1 MLAIANWSKSLTA
14 TGMCHWPRS
23 FLFIGAFLPAVAGAQ
38 SYPGKVI
45 RIVVPFVAGGP
56 TDLNARMVG
65 QKLSEAWGQ
74 PVVIDN
80 RPAAGGMLGTEA
92 VAKAAPDGY
101 TLLGANPGP
110 LTIAPSLHAKMPYD
124 PVRQLEPVILVTY
137 TTSVV
142 AIHPSVPAKTVRELI
157 ALLKAQPGKLTYG
170 SPGIGTVGHLTIEL
184 FNTLA
189 GTKMNHIPYKGTAQA
204 TNDMLAGQIDLRTFS
219 IPLAVPLMKNG
230 RIRVLGING
239 RQRSSLL
246 PDVPTVSEAG
256 VPGFESNNW
265 NGIMAPAG
273 TPREIILKLHD
284 EITRRVLKSELR
296 EHLVKE
302 GYDIAGLG
310 PEEFREF
317 LKNETVKWA
326 KVIKAAQIQAE

>member
-1 MLAIANWSKSLTA
+1 MKNLSS
-14 TGMCHWPRS
+14 S
-23 FLFIGAFLPAVAGAQ
+23 FLLAAALFLPAAASAQ
-38 SYPGKVI
+38 NYPGKAI
-45 RIVVPFVAGGP
+45 RIIVPFVAGGP

-74 PVVIDN
+74 AVVVDN
-80 RPAAGGMLGTEA
+80 RPAAGGMLGTEL

-124 PVRQLEPVILVTY
+124 PARQLEPVILVTH
-137 TTSVV
+137 TTSVL
-142 AIHPSVPAKTVRELI
+142 AIHPSVPARTVRELI
-157 ALLKAQPGKLTYG
+157 ALLKAQPSKLTYG

-184 FNTLA
+184 FNSLA
-189 GTKMNHIPYKGTAQA
+189 GTKMVHVPYKGTAQA

-219 IPLAVPLMKNG
+219 IPVAAPLMKNG

-239 RQRSSLL
+239 RQRSPLL
-246 PDVPTVSEAG
+246 PEVPTVSESG
-256 VPGFESNNW
+256 LPGFESNNW
-265 NGIMAPAG
+265 NGIMAPTG
-273 TPREIILKLHD
+273 TPREIVMKLHY

-296 EHLVKE
+296 EQLVKE

-310 PEEFREF
+310 PDEFREF
-317 LKNETVKWA
+317 LKSETAKWA
-326 KVIKAAQIQAE
+326 KVIGAAHIKAE

>member
-1 MLAIANWSKSLTA
+1 MLGIVNWSKSLTVP
-14 TGMCHWPRS
+14 GMCYWPRS

-65 QKLSEAWGQ
+65 QKLGEAWGQ

-137 TTSVV
+137 TTSVL

-157 ALLKAQPGKLTYG
+157 ALLKAQPGKLTYQQTEC
-170 SPGIGTVGHLTIEL
+170 SRYFL
-184 FNTLA
+184 F
-189 GTKMNHIPYKGTAQA
+189 
-204 TNDMLAGQIDLRTFS
+204 
-219 IPLAVPLMKNG
+219 
-230 RIRVLGING
+230 
-239 RQRSSLL
+239 
-246 PDVPTVSEAG
+246 
-256 VPGFESNNW
+256 
-265 NGIMAPAG
+265 
-273 TPREIILKLHD
+273 
-284 EITRRVLKSELR
+284 
-296 EHLVKE
+296 
-302 GYDIAGLG
+302 
-310 PEEFREF
+310 
-317 LKNETVKWA
+317 
-326 KVIKAAQIQAE
+326 